1 VECAKE
7 RYFSFRAKAL
17 IGATGEATFGQ
28 SLVVAKLL
36 LEFIELLRGK
46 TAVDKLSPRMRRVPF
61 NIKIPSQT
69 GASTVGWVGEG
80 KRKPTTNIWKY
91 YID

>member
-1 VECAKE
+1 LGQLE
-7 RYFSFRAKAL
+7 RQL
-17 IGATGEATFGQ
+17 
-28 SLVVAKLL
+28 LVNLWLNCKIIH
-36 LEFIELLRGK
+36 EFIELLRGK

-80 KRKPTTNIWKY
+80 KRKPTKSHLEVLH
-91 YID
+91 